1 MGPFSVMLGR
11 LPVGRPLPD
20 AYGPESEAEG
30 RGDVSI
36 EAVADHDGIFRSAV
50 QSVQGFAK
58 DAFIRLGYT
67 HFAGEKDSPEVALQ
81 AVPLKPTAGSRLGVA
96 YQREWTEDG
105 QPFQGCVDIQ
115 CGLIETVSP
124 RVDAIPELSCEAPVA
139 TNKLKSPRPDVGWS
153 FFDGLPKRTAKCCPG
168 DTSAISAKGDNG
180 EGDPAASR
188 RPLVQND
195 AA

>member
-20 AYGPESEAEG
+20 ACGPESEAEG

-36 EAVADHDGIFRSAV
+36 EAVADHDGIIRSAV

-67 HFAGEKDSPEVALQ
+67 YFAGEKDSPEVALQ
-81 AVPLKPTAGSRLGVA
+81 SVPLKPTAGSRLGVA

-105 QPFQGCVDIQ
+105 QPFQGCVGTQ
-115 CGLIETVSP
+115 CGLIEAVRP
-124 RVDAIPELSCEAPVA
+124 RIDAIPELSSEAAVA
-139 TNKLKSPRPDVGWS
+139 THKLKSPRPDVG
-153 FFDGLPKRTAKCCPG
+153 
-168 DTSAISAKGDNG
+168 
-180 EGDPAASR
+180 
-188 RPLVQND
+188 
-195 AA
+195 